1 MKRKDLYNYVRQEI
15 INELSET
22 TYAGK
27 GAVEKIKKDPKFNSL
42 NTSAK
47 TNAVN
52 DLNSGGDVELE
63 EMARTPNNIKLGDP
77 AKIAIAKKLY
87 SGTWKGDMLDVVEKA
102 GENGISQLEL
112 AKAVGKSS
120 QPAIN
125 PSVNEFLKIGAFALT
140 KSPTSTSTPSSIDID
155 DEPKISSV
163 DDIEN
168 DEIEI
173 EPETTPDEDEEEID
187 VKDDWEKSEEEEETA
202 EEEPKMSDIK
212 ADDKEVEKI
221 SGGSTYAQKLSAE
234 DEDKYTKL
242 KKGIESKVKKLSQL
256 DKEKREASDDLK
268 ILKQL
273 IARDDV
279 KKLFKAKGVSLKD
292 LTSSI
297 F

>member
-1 MKRKDLYNYVRQEI
+1 MKRKDLYQYIRQEI

-27 GAVEKIKKDPKFNSL
+27 DSVQKIQKDPKFNTLKSD
-42 NTSAK
+42 AK
-47 TNAVN
+47 ANAIS
-52 DLNSGGDVELE
+52 DLKAGGDVELE

-77 AKIAIAKKLY
+77 AKIALARKLY
-87 SGTWKGDMLDVVEKA
+87 AGTWKEDLLNVVEKA
-102 GENGISQLEL
+102 GEEGISQLEL

-125 PSVNEFLKIGAFALT
+125 PSVNEFLKIGAFALV
-140 KSPTSTSTPSSIDID
+140 KSSISPTVEPTPIE
-155 DEPKISSV
+155 EP
-163 DDIEN
+163 EL
-168 DEIEI
+168 ELEPEI
-173 EPETTPDEDEEEID
+173 EPEKVEPADEDEEDVE
-187 VKDDWEKSEEEEETA
+187 VKDDWEKSEEEEEPA
-202 EEEPKMSDIK
+202 EEEPKTADIK
-212 ADDKEVEKI
+212 ADDKEIEKI
-221 SGGSTYAQKLSAE
+221 SGGSTYAQKLSSE
-234 DEDKYTKL
+234 DEEKYNKL
-242 KKGIESKVKKLSQL
+242 KKGIENKVNKLSQMSK
-256 DKEKREASDDLK
+256 DNREASDDLK

>member
-1 MKRKDLYNYVRQEI
+1 MKRKDLYNYIRQEI

-27 GAVEKIKKDPKFNSL
+27 GAVEKIKKDPKFNTL
-42 NTSAK
+42 NTGAK
-47 TNAVN
+47 ANALD
-52 DLNSGGDVELE
+52 DLNKGGDVELE

-77 AKIAIAKKLY
+77 AKVAMAKKLY

-140 KSPTSTSTPSSIDID
+140 KSTIPTVDID
-155 DEPKISSV
+155 DEPKISS
-163 DDIEN
+163 IEEPET
-168 DEIEI
+168 DEIDIEI
-173 EPETTPDEDEEEID
+173 EPETTPDEDEEEIE
-187 VKDDWEKSEEEEETA
+187 VKDEWEKSEEEEEPG
-202 EEEPKMSDIK
+202 EEEPKTADIK
-212 ADDKEVEKI
+212 ADDKEIEKI
-221 SGGSTYAQKLSAE
+221 SGGSTYAQKLSPE
-234 DEDKYTKL
+234 EEDKYTKL
-242 KKGIESKVKKLSQL
+242 KKGIESKVNKLSQL
-256 DKEKREASDDLK
+256 SKEKRETSDDLK